1 MLLDISMS
9 FQLLLGKT
17 PMQKSVRNWKEFY
30 LSTPCCGSS
39 NIYRR
44 ILTLVDAD
52 YGMGD
57 GDDGLRA

>member
-1 MLLDISMS
+1 
-9 FQLLLGKT
+9 
-17 PMQKSVRNWKEFY
+17 MQKSVRNWKEFY